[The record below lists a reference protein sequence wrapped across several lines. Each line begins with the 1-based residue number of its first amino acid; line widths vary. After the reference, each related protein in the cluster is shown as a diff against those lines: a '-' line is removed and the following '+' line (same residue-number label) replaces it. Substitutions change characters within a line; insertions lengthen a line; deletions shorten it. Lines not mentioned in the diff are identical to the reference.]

1 MDPLR
6 DFLEAVRAQG
16 LALGNFRGLL
26 HALVGR
32 RITTAEGAAVSAGL
46 TWREVAALLKRLR
59 WDREAVRE
67 LGLDPA
73 TLPPRDRQRYWYTA
87 IAQADLAAAGAAAD
101 ELMEP
106 LQRLGYVVAGAPRP
120 AEKPAAKKRPPRNRT
135 GGRQPPEG
143 TKGTGS

>member
-1 MDPLR
+1 MDRLR

-16 LALGNFRGLL
+16 LAEGNLRGLL
-26 HALVGR
+26 HVLVGR
-32 RITTAEGAAVSAGL
+32 RITAADGTLVSAGL
-46 TWREVAALLKRLR
+46 TWREVAALFKRLR
-59 WDREAVRE
+59 WDPEAVRE

-101 ELMEP
+101 QFVEP
-106 LQRLGYVVAGAPRP
+106 LGRLGYVVAAAPRP
-120 AEKPAAKKRPPRNRT
+120 AEKPAPKKRPPR
-135 GGRQPPEG
+135 GRAEGRPPEG